1 MNEFPELMV
10 GYIVSFASD
19 LADDYHVIYN
29 ISYLNDMP
37 YRAFFV
43 NNDGETWYIK
53 IGDLNGFHKIEHPT
67 PDGNVQIWPEAEN
80 A

>member
-29 ISYLNDMP
+29 ISYLNDMQ

-53 IGDLNGFHKIEHPT
+53 ICDLSGVYNIERST
-67 PDGNVQIWPEAEN
+67 PDGNVQIWPEVEG
-80 A
+80 